1 MPKDKDLKRLVR
13 TRMKKTGESYAAAR
27 AHLVG
32 SNQRAASATPGATS
46 PVPFTAHVVTADP
59 PRRDAGPSSAQGSA
73 EPTAVDSAELA
84 GMSDQT
90 IREKTGRG
98 WEDWVRIIDERGGRE
113 MTHGE
118 RASLI
123 NEKYDVDGW
132 WSQMVTT
139 GYERIRG
146 MRARGQR
153 MDGSW
158 EASKSKTYAVPV
170 AELFEAWS
178 NAKLRR
184 RWLTEAGVKVRTAH
198 APKSMRLGF
207 PDGTIASVGFMPKG
221 GGKSS
226 VAVQHTK
233 LTDKEATERT
243 KHFWGERLSALAEV
257 LTPPAGKSRVAKRAV
272 RKK

>member
-13 TRMKKTGESYAAAR
+13 TRMKKTGESYTTAR

-32 SNQRAASATPGATS
+32 SNHKAASTPGAST
-46 PVPFTAHVVTADP
+46 PVPFTAHVVPAEEPSRNAAP
-59 PRRDAGPSSAQGSA
+59 PVA
-73 EPTAVDSAELA
+73 PTAADYAELA
-84 GMSDQT
+84 GMSDET

-98 WEDWVRIIDERGGRE
+98 WVEWVQIIDERGGRE

-123 NEKYDVDGW
+123 NEEYGVDGW
-132 WSQMVTT
+132 WSQSVTT

-158 EASKSKTYAVPV
+158 EVSKSQTYAVPV

-178 NAKLRR
+178 DAKLRR
-184 RWLTEAGVKVRTAH
+184 RWLNEAGVKLRTAQ
-198 APKSMRLGF
+198 APRSLRLGF
-207 PDGTIASVGFMPKG
+207 PDGTIVAVGFTPKG
-221 GGKSS
+221 DLKSS

-233 LTDKEATERT
+233 LKDKQSAERM
-243 KHFWGERLSALAEV
+243 KRFWAERLSALAEV
-257 LTPPAGKSRVAKRAV
+257 LK
-272 RKK
+272 